1 MRDCGFARGDLCVKA
16 KTPEKTAGNRL
27 PVRAAVF
34 RKESGADAAVAGG
47 EQSLSCC
54 GDPVCGSCAAGSGGV
69 LGYDLL
75 VKDTPFSP
83 DWICYE
89 NLHDPVRYDVRN
101 LEREMFQVLDR
112 AVKKYNLSFTEC
124 RFPKLDGS
132 SGKRK

>member
-1 MRDCGFARGDLCVKA
+1 MGYRRLFIMRKDLNMSPGK
-16 KTPEKTAGNRL
+16 L
-27 PVRAAVF
+27 AAQV
-34 RKESGADAAVAGG
+34 GH
-47 EQSLSCC
+47 
-54 GDPVCGSCAAGSGGV
+54 CAEAFWTWKLREAMCQTVSSDNCTEDILTVHGKYS

-89 NLHDPVRYDVRN
+89 NLPDPVRYDVRN

-112 AVKKYNLSFTEC
+112 AVKKYDLSFTEC